1 MFKSLDRNERL
12 LGLVKWLS
20 TSLARNRGLPVVVGI
35 GLVIVAFIIQ
45 TINVYADSQL
55 LELLGVIVQHVGIL
69 TALIGLVMAEPLG
82 K

>member
-20 TSLARNRGLPVVVGI
+20 TSLARNRGLPVVAGI
-35 GLVIVAFIIQ
+35 GLVIVAFILQ

>member
-35 GLVIVAFIIQ
+35 GLVIVAFILQ